1 MPQRLHEK
9 KYLECIYFFQNGCIG
24 QRRQPDDITNLAERI
39 GLGSRYYI
47 KNITSSDQ
55 LVPDDSKTE
64 MVKESIVH
72 LLDLNPMETAAQIM
86 VEDFTIFRQIEM
98 TEYIDNLFATC
109 KNCDKFVENAKFEC
123 TECPNNYVLCGN
135 CEGKGVHKEHILV
148 RNNSWYGTPN
158 LSRFG
163 ELVNQ
168 EMYWV
173 ITEIVSEPKLEK
185 RVKIMKQFI
194 KVRTV
199 FET

>member
-1 MPQRLHEK
+1 MGILGIFEIIHG
-9 KYLECIYFFQNGCIG
+9 LFFQNGCIG

-98 TEYIDNLFATC
+98 TEYIDNLFATS
-109 KNCDKFVENAKFEC
+109 KN
-123 TECPNNYVLCGN
+123 
-135 CEGKGVHKEHILV
+135 
-148 RNNSWYGTPN
+148 GTPN
-158 LSRFG
+158 LSQFG

-173 ITEIVSEPKLEK
+173 ITEIVSEPKVEK

-194 KVRTV
+194 KVRAV
-199 FET
+199 FELYRPG